1 MLENQSAAQGASVA
15 EEVSLLDSIV
25 EQSRVAKS
33 DSERARAKDIIGEL
47 ASQVLSGT
55 VVVSDNLS
63 ATLDARVAELD
74 RLISQQLSA
83 IMHAPEFQKL
93 ESTWRGLHYLVKE
106 TSTGQTIKIKA
117 LNATKRDLTKDFKTA
132 IEFDQSALFKKV
144 YEEEFG
150 TFGGAPFGALI
161 GDYEIT
167 RQPED
172 MYFIEQMA
180 HVAAASHA
188 PFIASSS
195 PELLG
200 LESFADLGKPRDLA
214 KVFDTVEYAKWK
226 SFRDSEDSR
235 YVGLTLP
242 RFLGRLPYNPKDGTV
257 VESFNF
263 VDHCSSSVLIFKI
276 FEI

>member
-132 IEFDQSALFKKV
+132 I
-144 YEEEFG
+144 
-150 TFGGAPFGALI
+150 
-161 GDYEIT
+161 
-167 RQPED
+167 
-172 MYFIEQMA
+172 
-180 HVAAASHA
+180 
-188 PFIASSS
+188 
-195 PELLG
+195 
-200 LESFADLGKPRDLA
+200 
-214 KVFDTVEYAKWK
+214 
-226 SFRDSEDSR
+226 
-235 YVGLTLP
+235 
-242 RFLGRLPYNPKDGTV
+242 
-257 VESFNF
+257 
-263 VDHCSSSVLIFKI
+263 
-276 FEI
+276 

>member
-33 DSERARAKDIIGEL
+33 DSERERAKDIIGEL

-93 ESTWRGLHYLVKE
+93 ESTWRGLNYLVKE

-161 GDYEIT
+161 GDYEVT

-180 HVAAASHA
+180 RGCGFACAVHCVV
-188 PFIASSS
+188 IA
-195 PELLG
+195 
-200 LESFADLGKPRDLA
+200 
-214 KVFDTVEYAKWK
+214 
-226 SFRDSEDSR
+226 
-235 YVGLTLP
+235 
-242 RFLGRLPYNPKDGTV
+242 
-257 VESFNF
+257 
-263 VDHCSSSVLIFKI
+263 
-276 FEI
+276 